1 MCPLF
6 WISFPFRSPGSTEY
20 SPLCCQ
26 AGFHWLSILHTVR
39 VKEVKVSLLSHVLL
53 LQPHGLYPTGLP
65 CPWNSP
71 GKNTG
76 VGSYSLLQ
84 GIFLTQ
90 GSNLSLLN
98 CMQILYHLSHPGS
111 LDSSEY
117 MSILLSQLSPPH
129 FSPWY
134 PCLFSVSI
142 SALQISSSIPFF

>member
-53 LQPHGLYPTGLP
+53 LQPHGLYPTELP